1 MFGSSFPKAS
11 SSEVT
16 NNDKKSIQKIIELL
30 GGQWGLIPLE
40 RKYEAAERALFRCQQ
55 KGDETN
61 DSYLARADVLWQ
73 EFINKSMTLEDL
85 QAYITLRGPNLSA
98 DGKKRVI
105 IDSGPSVDGK
115 LAMPKVTAAVR
126 MLGAG
131 FFSRRLSLERELAN

>member
-1 MFGSSFPKAS
+1 M
-11 SSEVT
+11 
-16 NNDKKSIQKIIELL
+16 
-30 GGQWGLIPLE
+30 E

-98 DGKKRVI
+98 DDKKRVI